1 MAKSGAERKILNG
14 IELQMP
20 KHLRPMI
27 MALVESNLKLI
38 RDGGSIHSTGLVM
51 LRHVAVVNQT
61 NGRRQFGSMDVSRT
75 LLKEMPFSEALT
87 LWLHLNNEDGG
98 IPLMKTLEAQT
109 DEAEAQYR
117 A

>member
-1 MAKSGAERKILNG
+1 
-14 IELQMP
+14 
-20 KHLRPMI
+20 
-27 MALVESNLKLI
+27 
-38 RDGGSIHSTGLVM
+38 M
-51 LRHVAVVNQT
+51 LRHVASRDHLPLTTYHLLTYHLPLTTWPLVTQT